1 MAKSV
6 KKSLSVPQRRSSKI
20 IDEPIVAGEEEDD
33 DEKNAPLST
42 SIVRKEE
49 GSLVWALAILVPFAA
64 SVAYIVL
71 IHKQTKT
78 SLPTLDHLQGVLLI
92 PGLIPTLAL
101 TSIAPLLTYN
111 VVKATKDVFLKKGF
125 GGKDLLK
132 GSSNKIPESLGL
144 PTSIVYCL
152 LMCSYIP
159 FRYGMQ
165 NPDSPKR
172 TTSSLIG
179 NTDGGW
185 SGDMHGQRDFPH
197 HELSSYLSSLMSI
210 LSSVLLGFI
219 DDVFDIRWRLK
230 MPIPLLASLP
240 MLVVY
245 QAGNGGTSV
254 VVPGWPTF
262 LRSWLGARVIKLG
275 PLYHIFILLLSTFSV
290 HSINIL
296 AGINGVEVG
305 QALIIGISLC
315 CNDILY
321 LDPRA
326 GQPGSFASIELRDR
340 HLFSLALLL
349 PFCGCCVGLLTWN
362 KFPARVFVGD
372 TFCYFAGQV
381 LACAGV
387 LGHFSK
393 TLLLFFVPQLINFAL
408 SLPQLFGLVPCP
420 RHRVPN
426 VNLDSMSLH
435 PSIAFFT
442 KEKPAGTL
450 AKIILRLFSTLRLVK
465 LDWREENKR
474 KVLHSTTNL
483 TILNAILVF
492 RGALPLPRDASGQV
506 IQHFQNGNGEQAA
519 HKVQISER
527 GLWWH
532 VMLFQAFCS
541 SVAFAVRYWI
551 ASIVFPQ

>member
-6 KKSLSVPQRRSSKI
+6 TNPLSVPQRRSSKQ
-20 IDEPIVAGEEEDD
+20 IDEPIVQED
-33 DEKNAPLST
+33 EFVGRSSSA
-42 SIVRKEE
+42 IRKEE
-49 GSLVWALAILVPFAA
+49 GSIIWTMAILIPFGATI
-64 SVAYIVL
+64 AYL
-71 IHKQTKT
+71 TLLHKDTI
-78 SLPTLDHLQGVLLI
+78 SSSPLLEHIQGILLI

-111 VVKATKDVFLKKGF
+111 VVKATKNAFLEKGF

-132 GSSNKIPESLGL
+132 GNSDKIPESLGL

-152 LMCSYIP
+152 LMCCYIP
-159 FRYGMQ
+159 FRYGIHKTNSFQ
-165 NPDSPKR
+165 PNVPG
-172 TTSSLIG
+172 LIG
-179 NTDGGW
+179 NADGGW

-245 QAGNGGTSV
+245 QAGHGGTSV
-254 VVPGWPTF
+254 VVPGWPAS

-275 PLYHIFILLLSTFSV
+275 PLYHLFILLLSTFSV

-349 PFCGCCVGLLTWN
+349 PFCGCCLGLLTWN

-426 VNLDSMSLH
+426 VNLNTMALH
-435 PSIAFFT
+435 PSIAVFT
-442 KEKPAGTL
+442 KERPAGFL
-450 AKIILRLFSTLRLVK
+450 AELILKIFSLLHLVK
-465 LDWREENKR
+465 LEWREEKKGR
-474 KVLHSTTNL
+474 VLQSTTNL
-483 TILNAILVF
+483 TILNAILVM
-492 RGALPLPRDASGQV
+492 RGISPLSHDASGQ
-506 IQHFQNGNGEQAA
+506 IIKQQQLNGDGTDKRRQS
-519 HKVQISER
+519 QISER

-532 VMLFQAFCS
+532 MMLFQAFCS
-541 SVAFAVRYWI
+541 SLAFAVRYWI
-551 ASIVFPQ
+551 ATIVFPQ